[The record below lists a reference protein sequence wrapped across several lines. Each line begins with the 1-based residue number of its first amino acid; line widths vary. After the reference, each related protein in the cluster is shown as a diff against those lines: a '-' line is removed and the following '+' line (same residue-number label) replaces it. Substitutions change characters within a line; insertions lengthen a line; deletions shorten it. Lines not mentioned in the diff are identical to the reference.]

1 MNNTINWNI
10 QRNGR
15 AWQGDEAKQKYAL
28 TPEKIEMFNGKLF
41 FSEEDRLN
49 MLGLLMENVGIDKTL
64 EICDTKVVYEAFE
77 VLKNQ

>member
-1 MNNTINWNI
+1 
-10 QRNGR
+10 
-15 AWQGDEAKQKYAL
+15 
-28 TPEKIEMFNGKLF
+28 MFNGKLF

-64 EICDTKVVYEAFE
+64 EICDPKVVYEAFE